1 VAGGFPNGKDFDFKD
16 DEVTYRLVLQR
27 NFGFGMLYGSYSTGF
42 KSGGFNSRGTT
53 DNTVG
58 PYSSETVDS
67 MEIGFRSEWF
77 DNRLTFN
84 ATYFDASYEDKQEQV
99 VTAGDGSYIYNG
111 QPEDCGGPTCTF
123 IFNAGEVDTSGLE
136 LEVMAMVT
144 DRLTLRGAMG
154 TLDADYARFDYA
166 GIGDISDRAE
176 VVWAPELTYN
186 IGGEYRINGL
196 GGEWIINAN
205 YKYTD
210 EAWGRSDFGTYN
222 FQYGP
227 EILREDFKVL
237 DVSATYL
244 LPVGNGTAMIRVY
257 GTDIL
262 EDGGRIERPFD
273 AGAFAFASLVPRRTL
288 GVTIG
293 YEF

>member
-1 VAGGFPNGKDFDFKD
+1 MCI
-16 DEVTYRLVLQR
+16 R
-27 NFGFGMLYGSYSTGF
+27 
-42 KSGGFNSRGTT
+42 
-53 DNTVG
+53 
-58 PYSSETVDS
+58 DS
-67 MEIGFRSEWF
+67 
-77 DNRLTFN
+77 
-84 ATYFDASYEDKQEQV
+84 
-99 VTAGDGSYIYNG
+99 IYNG
-111 QPEDCGGPTCTF
+111 QPENCGGPTCTF

-244 LPVGNGTAMIRVY
+244 LPVGNGTAMIRLY

-262 EDGGRIERPFD
+262 DDGGRIERPFD